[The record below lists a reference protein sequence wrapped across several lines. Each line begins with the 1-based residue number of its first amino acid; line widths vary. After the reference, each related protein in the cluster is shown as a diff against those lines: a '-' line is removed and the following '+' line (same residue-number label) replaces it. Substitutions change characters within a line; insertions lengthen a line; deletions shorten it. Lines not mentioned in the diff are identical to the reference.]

1 MRDKMLFYDGFASE
15 FEAKMNKYE
24 MLKRLNLI
32 YNDLLK
38 PSEVANKYLLDAGSG
53 TGWFSQKAA
62 ELGASVVSLDV
73 GENILAQVASKCETK
88 RVVGSVLEI
97 PFPDNTFDVVVCTEV
112 IEHTPNPRKAVTE
125 LCRVLKPGGIL
136 IITVPNQIWK
146 WACVL
151 ANVLKLRPYE
161 GYENWV
167 GYQQLKRWVQTESGM
182 QVQEHF
188 GFNFIP
194 CFFKFTY
201 PMIDFFDRFGHSMGW
216 SMVNIAIRA
225 RKHEA

>member
-1 MRDKMLFYDGFASE
+1 MRNKMLFYDEFASE

-24 MLKRLNLI
+24 MRKRLDLI
-32 YNDLLK
+32 YDEMLK
-38 PSEVANKYLLDAGSG
+38 PSEIANKYLLDAGSG
-53 TGWFSQKAA
+53 TGWFSQRAT
-62 ELGASVVSLDV
+62 ERGASVVSLDV
-73 GENILAQVASKCETK
+73 GENILAQVAMKCETK

-112 IEHTPNPRKAVTE
+112 IEHTPNPRQAVTE

-136 IITVPNQIWK
+136 ILTVPNQFWK

-167 GYQQLKRWVQTESGM
+167 GYNQLKRWVQTEPRM
-182 QVQEHF
+182 QVKQHF
-188 GFNFIP
+188 GFNIIP
-194 CFFKFTY
+194 CFVSFTY
-201 PMIDFFDRFGHSMGW
+201 PLIDFFDRFGHSLGW
-216 SMVNIAIRA
+216 AMVNIAIRA
-225 RKHEA
+225 EKQ